1 MKTLQ
6 KTLLALAATSV
17 MAMSANATISY
28 GSSAASSQ
36 PYVGV
41 QIGQADIDGL
51 DKKATTYGVYGGY
64 NFDHQLGIEGEF
76 IKSDK
81 TEINSAVTGELQS
94 YGVYGTYRWNF
105 NNTPVY
111 AKGKLGVAKTE
122 LEIANTS
129 GSFRSTNDVTG
140 LAGGIGIGYK
150 PTGNIGIEA
159 GYNYLS
165 SDAKNL
171 SLGAHFTF

>member
-6 KTLLALAATSV
+6 KSLLALAATSV

-28 GSSAASSQ
+28 GSSAASAQ

-41 QIGQADIDGL
+41 QIGQTDIDGL
-51 DKKATTYGVYGGY
+51 DKKATSYGVYGGY

-81 TEINSAVTGELQS
+81 TEISSLLNGEAQS
-94 YGVYGTYRWNF
+94 YGVYGTYRYHL
-105 NNTPVY
+105 NNMPVY
-111 AKGKLGVAKTE
+111 AKGKLGIAKTE
-122 LEIANTS
+122 IDIASNSGNYTS
-129 GSFRSTNDVTG
+129 KTDTTG
-140 LAGGIGIGYK
+140 VAGGIGIGYK
-150 PTGNIGIEA
+150 PAGGIGLEL

-165 SDAKNL
+165 TDDTNL
-171 SLGAHFTF
+171 SLGAHFAF